1 MKMKTN
7 IGYNNLKRLIFSVP
21 VICMISGCQK
31 VINVDLNEAA
41 PHIVIECLI
50 TNNRGP
56 FKVIISKSGSYFNQ
70 PFLPPV
76 SDAQVI
82 ITDNSGTVDT
92 LKESIP
98 GVYLTTKI
106 LGIPGRTYT
115 MKVMSE
121 DKVYTASSTMN
132 RLVRI
137 DSLNLTKSQSRPFGF
152 ADDNRN
158 EIHVELN
165 CYFRDPYEKNFY
177 RLKVFRNDTAR
188 TENYRLFDDQYSNGQ
203 EVWLRAAHANAGNT
217 FRIELHSLDRQTYAY
232 YRTLEELLYSNPV
245 FGSTPANPDS
255 NISNGALGYFGA
267 SAVSSMSIIITDSLL
282 KTAR

>member
-7 IGYNNLKRLIFSVP
+7 TGYNNLVRLIFSVQF
-21 VICMISGCQK
+21 ICLISGCQK

-76 SDAQVI
+76 SDARVI
-82 ITDNSGTVDT
+82 ISDNFGTVDT

-98 GVYLTTKI
+98 GIYLTTKTQ
-106 LGIPGRTYT
+106 GVPGRTYT

-121 DKVYTASSTMN
+121 DKIYTASSKMN
-132 RLVRI
+132 SLVRI
-137 DSLNLTKSQSRPFGF
+137 DSLNLTKNQSRPFGF

-158 EIHVELN
+158 EVHVELN
-165 CYFRDPYEKNFY
+165 CYFRDPFEKNFY

-203 EVWLRAAHANAGNT
+203 EVWLRAAHATAGNT
-217 FRIELHSLDRQTYAY
+217 FRIELHSLDKQTYAY

-255 NISNGALGYFGA
+255 NFSNGALGYFGA
-267 SAVSSMSIIITDSLL
+267 SAVSSMSIVITDSLL

>member
-1 MKMKTN
+1 MKIKTN
-7 IGYNNLKRLIFSVP
+7 IVYDDPIKLIFLIP
-21 VICMISGCQK
+21 VICFIVGCQK
-31 VINVDLNEAA
+31 VINVDLNEAT

-56 FKVIISKSGSYFNQ
+56 FNVIISKTGSYFNQ
-70 PFLPPV
+70 PVLPPV

-82 ITDNSGTVDT
+82 ITDNVGTVDT

-98 GVYLTTKI
+98 GIYLTSKT
-106 LGIPGRTYT
+106 LGIPGRTYI
-115 MKVMSE
+115 MQVMSE
-121 DKVYTASSTMN
+121 GKIYTAYSTMN
-132 RLVRI
+132 SLIRI
-137 DSLNLTKSQSRPFGF
+137 DSLNLTKNQSRPFGF

-158 EIHVELN
+158 EVHVELN

-203 EVWLRAAHANAGNT
+203 EIWLRAAHATAGNT
-217 FRIELHSLDRQTYAY
+217 FRIELLSLDKQTYAY
-232 YRTLEELLYSNPV
+232 YRTLQELLYANPV

-255 NISNGALGYFGA
+255 NFSNGALGYFGA
-267 SAVSSMSIIITDSLL
+267 AAVSAMSVVITDSLL
-282 KTAR
+282 KTVR